1 MKPTIKRR
9 WLIPTL
15 LSLALPGAPM
25 SPGVA
30 HARQASDAPLPPIAP
45 KELAARIR
53 EARNP
58 YDDQGVFQATFD
70 EVRDTNWKFA
80 RNQGNAEEQKPILV
94 IFHGL
99 VRFASNGMQ
108 WRAEHDG
115 KAPNALSAR
124 LTPDHW
130 ISGFDGSRSY
140 DWRVSDRR
148 VILHETHDNPRLW
161 TARNL
166 FWEQADALIDALE
179 QQGPARIPVAIRAE
193 VVDGQACYVV
203 EAGKAGEG
211 LLTRHVL
218 SPSRGYLP
226 IRRVQQRDG
235 KTFLTY
241 DLHDLREVTPGIWA
255 PGRIELEWLNVRK
268 DGASR
273 PFIRRSIRVGDYRP
287 RGLVDPALLT
297 FDLPYDAIVTDPRL
311 GYTYLN
317 DPWWPEIGPVLLS
330 RFDWPK
336 TDLSP
341 LGKLALAPAKPLDN
355 PSPPP
360 VRFASWVQTR
370 FPHFAALTD
379 KVVLLVFDDGR
390 SQTRLELAPAL
401 KRLDSAYHAA
411 GLEIIAI
418 APPGVDV
425 EELKQAVPAYEI
437 KYAVAVDAPGPD
449 GRGRTAAAFHVEQFP
464 AAVVIDRQGKV
475 RAPEGG
481 RLVDMI
487 LTLLAQADGPQAIPR
502 LSLEPPRLPQ
512 QAYRVRHKTLPAGS
526 LPGPRRPSRR
536 GDHLPGRRFA
546 GTGRRR
552 CEGVGPA
559 EPHRPPDVGLECLLE
574 HVLRRSAG
582 DRRLDRSGRPGR
594 HPQALQ
600 GDVHPEGRGSRQGL
614 GRA

>member
-1 MKPTIKRR
+1 MEPAIKRR
-9 WLIPTL
+9 LLIPTL
-15 LSLALPGAPM
+15 LTLALSGAPI
-25 SPGVA
+25 SLGVA
-30 HARQASDAPLPPIAP
+30 HARQTTDAPLPPIAP

-58 YDDQGVFQATFD
+58 YDDQGVFEATFD
-70 EVRDTNWKFA
+70 EVRDTNGKFA
-80 RNQGNAEEQKPILV
+80 GNQGNAEEQKPILV

-99 VRFASNGMQ
+99 VRFASNGLQ
-108 WRAEHDG
+108 WRAEYDG

-179 QQGPARIPVAIRAE
+179 QQGPARIPIEIRAE

-203 EAGKAGEG
+203 EAGKAGNG
-211 LLTRHVL
+211 LWTRHVL

-235 KTFLTY
+235 KTFLTC
-241 DLHDLREVTPGIWA
+241 DLHDLREVAPGIWA
-255 PGRIELEWLNVRK
+255 PGRIEFEWLNVRK

-273 PFIRRSIRVGDYRP
+273 PYIRRSIRVGDYRP
-287 RGLVDPALLT
+287 RELVDPALLA
-297 FDLPYDAIVTDPRL
+297 FDLPYDTIVTDPRL

-341 LGKLALAPAKPLDN
+341 LGKLAFAPAKPLDDPAP
-355 PSPPP
+355 PS
-360 VRFASWVQTR
+360 VRLAAWVQTR
-370 FPHFAALTD
+370 FPHFTALKE
-379 KVVLLVFDDGR
+379 KVVLLVFDDGT
-390 SQTRLELAPAL
+390 SQSRLELAPAL
-401 KRLDSAYHAA
+401 KRLDSAYRAA

-418 APPGVDV
+418 APPGVDL

-437 KYAVAVDAPGPD
+437 KYAVAVDFPGPD
-449 GRGRTAAAFHVEQFP
+449 GRGKTAAALGVEQFP

-481 RLVDMI
+481 RLIETV
-487 LTLLAQADGPQAIPR
+487 LSLLAQADGPQALPR
-502 LSLEPPRLPQ
+502 LSLERLRMPQPAYNIVTRVFEQEVSRALAADPRGEITCRVVDSQGQAVAGAKVSARLGLTVLPTSGWN
-512 QAYRVRHKTLPAGS
+512 ASWSTCYRRRPGAPARRVRTAS
-526 LPGPRRPSRR
+526 SSSASFAR
-536 GDHLPGRRFA
+536 GRTP
-546 GTGRRR
+546 
-552 CEGVGPA
+552 
-559 EPHRPPDVGLECLLE
+559 
-574 HVLRRSAG
+574 
-582 DRRLDRSGRPGR
+582 
-594 HPQALQ
+594 
-600 GDVHPEGRGSRQGL
+600 
-614 GRA
+614 